1 MKKGQKFEDNFRK
14 SIDRDNPELFYYR
27 FKDGTANWDRSNQN
41 VRFQAHNI
49 ADHFIFYR
57 NRLFIC
63 ELKSHKGKSLPFS
76 CIRDTQYAEMFEAS
90 KKKNV
95 LCLVFVF
102 FSDIEEC
109 YVTSIQ
115 RIIEFRVNSD
125 RKSIPLSFFQ
135 EHGFKID
142 CRKLKTN
149 YRFDVQSFL
158 DLFK

>member
-1 MKKGQKFEDNFRK
+1 MKRGQRFEDNFRK
-14 SIDRDNPELFYYR
+14 SIDRENPELFYYR
-27 FKDGTANWDRSNQN
+27 FKDGTANWDRTNQN

-76 CIRDTQYAEMFEAS
+76 CIRDTQYSEMFEAS

-95 LCLVFVF
+95 YSLVFVF

-109 YVTSIQ
+109 YVASIGS
-115 RIIEFRVNSD
+115 IIAFRCNSD

-135 EHGFKID
+135 EKGIKID
-142 CRKLKTN
+142 CRKLKSN
-149 YRFDVQSFL
+149 YRFDIQKFL
-158 DLFK
+158 DLFQ

>member
-14 SIDRDNPELFYYR
+14 SIDRDSSDLFFYR
-27 FKDGTANWDRSNQN
+27 FKDGTANWNPTEKT
-41 VRFQAHNI
+41 RFQAHNI
-49 ADHFIFYR
+49 ADHFVFYK
-57 NRLFIC
+57 NKLFIC

-76 CIRDTQYAEMFEAS
+76 CIRDTQYTEMFEAS

-95 LCLVFVF
+95 YSLVFVF

-109 YVTSIQ
+109 YVASIGS
-115 RIIEFRVNSD
+115 ILAFKTNSD

-135 EHGFKID
+135 KHGFKID